1 MQPASM
7 GTSICYVHVDRL
19 HFANGN
25 IAARA

>member
-7 GTSICYVHVDRL
+7 GTSICYVHVDRQ
-19 HFANGN
+19 HSADGN